1 MSFSN
6 ELISFL
12 QFESE
17 NCENIINIFVYTNS
31 PVSKKT
37 TNLSLL
43 DIKKYKLCKD
53 LDVECCICCEK
64 VQKKEYI
71 RELNCDHAFHKKCID
86 KWLLHT
92 MKTKETVNCPICRHN
107 INLL

>member
-6 ELISFL
+6 ELISFI
-12 QFESE
+12 QFESD
-17 NCENIINIFVYTNS
+17 NCENVINIFVYTNS

-37 TNLSLL
+37 TNLSRL

-53 LDVECCICCEK
+53 LEIECCICCEK
-64 VQKKEYI
+64 VKKKEYI
-71 RELNCDHAFHKKCID
+71 RELNCGHSFHKKCID

-92 MKTKETVNCPICRHN
+92 MKTKETVNCPICRSN